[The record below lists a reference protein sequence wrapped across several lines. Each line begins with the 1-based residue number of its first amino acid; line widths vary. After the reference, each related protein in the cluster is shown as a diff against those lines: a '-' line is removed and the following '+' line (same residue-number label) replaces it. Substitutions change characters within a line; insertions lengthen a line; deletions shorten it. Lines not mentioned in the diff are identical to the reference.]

1 MNATAKK
8 RLGLGC
14 AGALFGT
21 LLGGMIGAF
30 ASYPLA
36 AMLTS
41 SRETQAYLTLL
52 IVPAVALL
60 GALTVA
66 ATFAALPRDA

>member
-1 MNATAKK
+1 MNATAK

-21 LLGGMIGAF
+21 LLGGMTGVF
-30 ASYPLA
+30 ASDPLA

-41 SRETQAYLTLL
+41 SLRRE
-52 IVPAVALL
+52 
-60 GALTVA
+60 
-66 ATFAALPRDA
+66 